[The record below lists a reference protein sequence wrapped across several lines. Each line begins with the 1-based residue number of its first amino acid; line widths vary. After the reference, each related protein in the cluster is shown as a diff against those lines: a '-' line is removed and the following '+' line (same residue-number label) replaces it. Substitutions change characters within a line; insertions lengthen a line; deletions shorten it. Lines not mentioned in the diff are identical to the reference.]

1 MGKQI
6 LAKED
11 SYQTSYIRQ
20 KANKGKIAISGHAL
34 DNMGLR
40 KIRLDKTLEA

>member
-11 SYQTSYIRQ
+11 SCQTSNIRQ

-34 DNMGLR
+34 DSRGFR